1 MMLSG
6 ENEIKIN
13 DELSSFIT
21 SDNIF
26 ENFFNSF
33 SNYSNHDTL
42 FINNHIFSTC
52 EKNEE
57 NKGNEIALSKK
68 RCKGRKIIGHDIKIK
83 THNKFY
89 TDNLLRKVQN
99 HFINFIV
106 SFMNEILN
114 QLGFNQRFCCL
125 SYRFKFNVTK
135 QNIMR
140 LRYCTIGE
148 ILSNDISPKYIK
160 KCPDFNIKVINE
172 LKSNRII
179 NLLLSEN
186 YLYLFKNVYYK
197 SKRIINLQK
206 YGFNKTLILSEKIK
220 MYKDLLT
227 KNNNLNIKDNCYQK
241 RMNEC
246 VTRNYLLDAIFLC
259 N

>member
-1 MMLSG
+1 MILSG

-13 DELSSFIT
+13 DELSSFII
-21 SDNIF
+21 SDNIL

-33 SNYSNHDTL
+33 SNYSNHNNL
-42 FINNHIFSTC
+42 FINDQIISTY

-57 NKGNEIALSKK
+57 NKENEIALSKK
-68 RCKGRKIIGHDIKIK
+68 RCKGRKLIGDNSKIK
-83 THNKFY
+83 KHDKFY
-89 TDNLLRKVQN
+89 KDNLLRKVQN

-106 SFMNEILN
+106 SFTNEILN
-114 QLGFNQRFCCL
+114 QLGFNQQFYYL
-125 SYRFKFNVTK
+125 SYKFKFNVTK
-135 QNIMR
+135 NNIIH
-140 LRYCTIGE
+140 LRKCTIGE

-160 KCPDFNIKVINE
+160 KCPNFNINVINE
-172 LKSNRII
+172 LKNNPVI

-206 YGFNKTLILSEKIK
+206 YGLNKTLILSEKIK

-246 VTRNYLLDAIFLC
+246 VTRNHLLDAIFLC

>member
-33 SNYSNHDTL
+33 YSNHDDTL
-42 FINNHIFSTC
+42 SINNHIICTF
-52 EKNEE
+52 EKNEDNKE
-57 NKGNEIALSKK
+57 NKIALPKK
-68 RCKGRKIIGHDIKIK
+68 RCKGRKIIGDNIKIK

-106 SFMNEILN
+106 SFTNEILN

-125 SYRFKFNVTK
+125 SYKFKFNVNK
-135 QNIMR
+135 NHIMN
-140 LRYCTIGE
+140 LRHCTIGE

-160 KCPDFNIKVINE
+160 KCRNFNIGVINE
-172 LKSNRII
+172 LKNNPII

-186 YLYLFKNVYYK
+186 YLYLFKNV
-197 SKRIINLQK
+197 
-206 YGFNKTLILSEKIK
+206 
-220 MYKDLLT
+220 
-227 KNNNLNIKDNCYQK
+227 
-241 RMNEC
+241 
-246 VTRNYLLDAIFLC
+246 
-259 N
+259 